1 MGRTYAGMGRI
12 YAGMD
17 RIYVGLVGDIL
28 ELELIEVTKGEQNRQ
43 REPAEAPKD
52 ATESA
57 A

>member
-1 MGRTYAGMGRI
+1 MNGLGRMYAG
-12 YAGMD
+12 AGMD